1 MVLRPITKSS
11 SDRHLRLRAAGVVV
25 AFVGLGLLGG
35 CSGEKATPVD
45 LNVTTTVA
53 DDESVDDEGTG
64 SESVLEGDVDDPNA
78 EQNRV
83 TLGYAEQQ
91 CLDDPEL
98 EQGYV
103 QIVDPSTDE
112 KVGEVTADC
121 EEVRNR

>member
-11 SDRHLRLRAAGVVV
+11 SDRHLRLQAAGIVV

-53 DDESVDDEGTG
+53 DDEDTG

-98 EQGYV
+98 DQGYV